1 MFSLKES
8 VLRHSNAA
16 MKIGTDALIL
26 GAYAKVESAKS
37 ILDIGTG
44 CGIIAIMLAQ
54 RSSAIIDAIEP
65 DAASFSDAAYNFS
78 NSKWKDRLHVF
89 PHRLQEFL
97 AISNKKYD
105 RIVSNPP
112 FFQDDF
118 MAEKQ
123 EKIRAK
129 HVIDLSL
136 NELIASSSSLLNK
149 NGSLEM
155 IIPFQ
160 KTEEAIKIAEKYHLY
175 PEHHFILYP
184 KENKNPHRSIIRF
197 SFNKRVLTTDS
208 LCIRNKEGNY
218 SNAYYNLLKDYIP
231 EKHIQS

>member
-26 GAYAKVESAKS
+26 GAYANVETAKS

-54 RSSAIIDAIEP
+54 RTSAIIDAIEP
-65 DAASFSDAAYNFS
+65 DAASFSDASYNFS
-78 NSKWKDRLHVF
+78 NSKWKERLHVF

-97 AISNKKYD
+97 AISDKKYD

-118 MAEKQ
+118 MARKQ
-123 EKIRAK
+123 EKICAK

-136 NELIASSSSLLNK
+136 NELIASSSLLLNK
-149 NGSLEM
+149 NGSLEI

-160 KTEEAIKIAEKYHLY
+160 KAEEAIKIAENNQLY
-175 PEHHFILYP
+175 PENHFILYP
-184 KENKNPHRSIIRF
+184 KENKNPHRSIFRF
-197 SFNKRVLTTDS
+197 SFNKKVLKTET
-208 LCIRNKEGNY
+208 LHIRNLHGNY
-218 SNAYYNLLKDYIP
+218 SNAYYNLLEDYIP
-231 EKHIQS
+231 AKHIQD

>member
-26 GAYAKVESAKS
+26 GAYTNVETAKS

-54 RSSAIIDAIEP
+54 RTSAIIDAIEP
-65 DAASFSDAAYNFS
+65 EAASFSDASYNFS
-78 NSKWKDRLHVF
+78 NSKWKERLHVF

-97 AISNKKYD
+97 AISDKKYD

-112 FFQDDF
+112 FFQGDF
-118 MAEKQ
+118 MAGKQ
-123 EKIRAK
+123 EKICAK

-136 NELIASSSSLLNK
+136 NELISSSTSLLNK
-149 NGSLEM
+149 NGSLEI

-160 KTEEAIKIAEKYHLY
+160 KAEEAIKIAGNHQLY
-175 PEHHFILYP
+175 PENHFILYP

-197 SFNKRVLTTDS
+197 SFNKKVLRTET
-208 LCIRNKEGNY
+208 LYIRNSKGNY
-218 SNAYYNLLKDYIP
+218 TDAYYNLLKDYIP
-231 EKHIQS
+231 EKYIQG